1 MTKRSRLT
9 PHDRRMQLLD
19 CAGRILLDQ
28 GLSKFTIDAL
38 AKEAAVSTP
47 LIYKYFDTRIEI
59 LQALLSRESERIAID
74 LKDRLAVSQNY
85 DDFVRLF
92 VVMDF
97 DGARTGN
104 LLSMLFSQP
113 DIRERFD
120 SKKLNWIYD
129 ELINRTV
136 QEFDVSSRQARRL
149 VLMASAASRVAA
161 QQSSRAE
168 GDREQAIDDTLR
180 FILGALRAVGSSTA
194 PR

>member
-1 MTKRSRLT
+1 MTKRSRLA

-38 AKEAAVSTP
+38 AKEAAVSPP

-59 LQALLSRESERIAID
+59 LQALLIRESEMLAD
-74 LKDRLAVSQNY
+74 NLKQRLAASTGY

-97 DGARTGN
+97 DSARTGN
-104 LLSMLFSQP
+104 LVSMLFSQP
-113 DIRERFD
+113 DVRAGFD
-120 SKKLNWIYD
+120 SKGLNWIYK
-129 ELINRTV
+129 ELMDRTV
-136 QEFDVSSRQARRL
+136 QEFGVSVDQARRL
-149 VLMASAASRVAA
+149 ILMASAASRVAA
-161 QQSSRAE
+161 QQSSRAD

-180 FILGALRAVGSSTA
+180 FILGALRAVGSSTTQG
-194 PR
+194 